1 LDARESVAA
10 LELQDVPP
18 RMHQDMRAAIAA
30 ALTARDFEADR
41 LSSSATSPCRAD
53 ASADA

>member
-1 LDARESVAA
+1 VAFAA

-18 RMHQDMRAAIAA
+18 RTNQDMRAAIAA

-41 LSSSATSPCRAD
+41 FELFGDIVVPRLI
-53 ASADA
+53 